1 MTCSFKDKGYLS
13 TTKSIFLSI
22 IYMGEK
28 EISMKKYLYGI
39 RFQRSTL
46 ISKTVYQHNALPT
59 PRKPP
64 FWKLFW

>member
-22 IYMGEK
+22 MYMGEK

-39 RFQRSTL
+39 CK
-46 ISKTVYQHNALPT
+46 ISKVYSHI
-59 PRKPP
+59 
-64 FWKLFW
+64 